1 MASKE
6 TIETIETMTMCA
18 NMILTDAIE
27 DFALEN
33 NIPLSEARH
42 RILSSRACE
51 SLYNFKTK
59 LWAEGPDY
67 FRAFYEAVETVE
79 RNSKG
84 KGISKDN
91 TQKRQYSKTRL
102 SATHE

>member
-1 MASKE
+1 MTSK
-6 TIETIETMTMCA
+6 ETIETMTMCA

-67 FRAFYEAVETVE
+67 FRAFYEAVE

-84 KGISKDN
+84 SAP
-91 TQKRQYSKTRL
+91 RQDSQQVMNDK
-102 SATHE
+102 S

>member
-1 MASKE
+1 MNKTSK
-6 TIETIETMTMCA
+6 ETMTMCA

-67 FRAFYEAVETVE
+67 FRAFYEAVE
-79 RNSKG
+79 RNEARKRSQQV
-84 KGISKDN
+84 ISN
-91 TQKRQYSKTRL
+91 
-102 SATHE
+102 

>member
-1 MASKE
+1 MRLKTLHWKIIFPSVKHG
-6 TIETIETMTMCA
+6 
-18 NMILTDAIE
+18 
-27 DFALEN
+27 
-33 NIPLSEARH
+33 EARH

-79 RNSKG
+79 TVERNSKG

-91 TQKRQYSKTRL
+91 TQKRGSQQVMNDKS
-102 SATHE
+102 

>member
-1 MASKE
+1 MRLKTLHWKIIVPSVKHG
-6 TIETIETMTMCA
+6 
-18 NMILTDAIE
+18 
-27 DFALEN
+27 
-33 NIPLSEARH
+33 EARH

-91 TQKRQYSKTRL
+91 TQKRGSQQVMNDKS
-102 SATHE
+102 

>member
-1 MASKE
+1 MSSDIMK
-6 TIETIETMTMCA
+6 TCA
-18 NMILTDAIE
+18 NLILTGAIE

-42 RILSSRACE
+42 QLLSSKACE

-67 FRAFYEAVETVE
+67 FRAFYEAVE

-84 KGISKDN
+84 SAP
-91 TQKRQYSKTRL
+91 RQDSQQVMNDGTLNKP
-102 SATHE
+102 

>member
-1 MASKE
+1 MSSDVMK
-6 TIETIETMTMCA
+6 TCA
-18 NMILTDAIE
+18 NLILTGAIE

-79 RNSKG
+79 TVERNSKG

-91 TQKRQYSKTRL
+91 TQKRGSQQVMNDKS
-102 SATHE
+102 

>member
-1 MASKE
+1 MKHG
-6 TIETIETMTMCA
+6 
-18 NMILTDAIE
+18 
-27 DFALEN
+27 
-33 NIPLSEARH
+33 EARH

-51 SLYNFKTK
+51 SLYKSLYNFKTK

-91 TQKRQYSKTRL
+91 TQKRGSQQVMNDKS
-102 SATHE
+102 

>member
-1 MASKE
+1 MTSKE

-51 SLYNFKTK
+51 SLYNFKIK

-67 FRAFYEAVETVE
+67 FRAFYEAVEAVETVE
-79 RNSKG
+79 KNSKG
-84 KGISKDN
+84 KG
-91 TQKRQYSKTRL
+91 TAKTIL
-102 SATHE
+102 KNEALNKS

>member
-1 MASKE
+1 MSSDVMK
-6 TIETIETMTMCA
+6 TCA
-18 NMILTDAIE
+18 NLILTGAIE

-79 RNSKG
+79 RSSKG
-84 KGISKDN
+84 KG
-91 TQKRQYSKTRL
+91 TAKTIL
-102 SATHE
+102 KNEALNKS

>member
-1 MASKE
+1 MTSK
-6 TIETIETMTMCA
+6 ETIETMTMCA

-67 FRAFYEAVETVE
+67 FRAFYEAVE
-79 RNSKG
+79 RNNKG
-84 KGISKDN
+84 N
-91 TQKRQYSKTRL
+91 TQKRGSQQLMNNKS
-102 SATHE
+102 

>member
-1 MASKE
+1 MNKTSK
-6 TIETIETMTMCA
+6 ETMTMCA

-79 RNSKG
+79 AVERNSKG

-91 TQKRQYSKTRL
+91 TQKRGSQQVMNDKS
-102 SATHE
+102 

>member
-1 MASKE
+1 MTSK
-6 TIETIETMTMCA
+6 ETIETMTMCA

-79 RNSKG
+79 TVERNSKG

-91 TQKRQYSKTRL
+91 TQKRGSQQVMNDKS
-102 SATHE
+102 

>member
-1 MASKE
+1 MTSKE
-6 TIETIETMTMCA
+6 TIGTMTMCA

-91 TQKRQYSKTRL
+91 TQKRGSQQVMNDKS
-102 SATHE
+102 